1 MACCTT
7 IPPLNN
13 KRKSCGIFDLP
24 RSAKQRRPLSNGTMT
39 TTTSNAFA
47 TKPSTMFTT
56 AASAQTKQIFI
67 DANESTSKTS
77 VFQMKSQY
85 SPLGS
90 LFDNSSNLD
99 TDNASTSSTP
109 DEGQFKTDLL
119 ERIRHE
125 AKRMIK
131 RKQITLSST
140 LTTSTIDSEPSL
152 TLTDETVRTPSLLAT
167 SASLLTSKKTLM
179 STSNNNNTVND
190 LPIFSMSQ
198 VNAICERML
207 GEREA
212 AMREEYDKI
221 LAQKMSEQYD
231 AFVKFTHE
239 QIQRRF
245 ATSQC
250 SYVS

>member
-13 KRKSCGIFDLP
+13 KRKNGGVFDMP
-24 RSAKQRRPLSNGTMT
+24 RSAKQRRPLNNNTMT
-39 TTTSNAFA
+39 TTF
-47 TKPSTMFTT
+47 
-56 AASAQTKQIFI
+56 ASAQTKQIFI
-67 DANESTSKTS
+67 DAESPNKTS
-77 VFQMKSQY
+77 VFQMKNQY

-90 LFDNSSNLD
+90 LFENSSNLD
-99 TDNASTSSTP
+99 TDNANTSATT
-109 DEGQFKTDLL
+109 DEGQFKNELM

-125 AKRMIK
+125 AKRLIK
-131 RKQITLSST
+131 RKQITLSTT
-140 LTTSTIDSEPSL
+140 LTTSTIDSESL
-152 TLTDETVRTPSLLAT
+152 PDQSAVRTPLPTTASPCSLL
-167 SASLLTSKKTLM
+167 SKKSM
-179 STSNNNNTVND
+179 SSTSNLNNVND

-207 GEREA
+207 GERETA
-212 AMREEYDKI
+212 IREQYDKI
-221 LAQKMSEQYD
+221 LTQKMSEQYD